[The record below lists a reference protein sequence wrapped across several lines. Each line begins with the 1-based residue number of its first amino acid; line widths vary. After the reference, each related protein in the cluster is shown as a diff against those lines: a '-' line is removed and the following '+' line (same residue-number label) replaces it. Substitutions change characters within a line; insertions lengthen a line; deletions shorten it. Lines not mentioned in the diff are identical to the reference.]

1 MRKGFYLTDLVKYL
15 GIKIDQNL
23 TWGNQINIVAT
34 KINRAHAMLSKIR
47 HFMGF
52 KSFKWICYAIFETHL
67 NYLWLVWAQNG
78 NSVKKRLA

>member
-15 GIKIDQNL
+15 GIKIDQSL
-23 TWGNQINIVAT
+23 TWRNQINIVAA
-34 KINRAHAMLSKIR
+34 KINRAHAMMSKII

-52 KSFKWICYAIFETHL
+52 KSFNWICYAIFETHL

>member
-23 TWGNQINIVAT
+23 TWRNQINIVAT
-34 KINRAHAMLSKIR
+34 KTNRAHAMLSKIR

-52 KSFKWICYAIFETHL
+52 KSFK
-67 NYLWLVWAQNG
+67 
-78 NSVKKRLA
+78 

>member
-1 MRKGFYLTDLVKYL
+1 M
-15 GIKIDQNL
+15 
-23 TWGNQINIVAT
+23 
-34 KINRAHAMLSKIR
+34 HAMLSKIR